1 MTDALARDR
10 PTGPSTVS
18 GHTTRQV
25 SRPES
30 LLGPSRAQV
39 WRAARGPLAIGSLLL
54 AVALL
59 GALVVSS
66 GARGSLD
73 PRAADPGGS
82 RALAVLLGQ
91 DGVDV
96 RREVRVDG
104 VAAGLGTDDTLLVA
118 FPDRLDRLAARKL
131 AATGADLVLVAA
143 SRPEDWVDLVV
154 RRRGGPDD
162 RSGSDAAGNPGS
174 QSGAGASRTQRD
186 GLRAPACSLPAA
198 AAAGSAEVARIS
210 YTASRPPGGDAV
222 LCYADDGLAA
232 LVVLVDA
239 DGRRVT
245 FLGDPRPLT
254 NDRLDEAG
262 NAALAL
268 ALLGTDGALVWLL
281 PPVTAGSPQAEASIV
296 ELIPA
301 EVWWVLGQLA
311 VAVALAAIWRA
322 RRLGPVVAEPLPVVV
337 RAAEATEGRARLY
350 RRFRA
355 AERAGEALRE
365 ATRSRLSRR
374 LGLPRAVPRQVL
386 VEVTARRTG
395 RAPGELDALLHG
407 PPGRVGGAATPER
420 LTDARLVRLA
430 DALDTLESEVRRS

>member
-1 MTDALARDR
+1 MSHAPARDR
-10 PTGPSTVS
+10 PTAS
-18 GHTTRQV
+18 RRV
-25 SRPES
+25 SRPAS
-30 LLGPSRAQV
+30 LLGPSRSQA
-39 WRAARGPLAIGSLLL
+39 WRATRGPLAIASLLL
-54 AVALL
+54 LVAVA

-66 GARGSLD
+66 GARGTLD
-73 PRAADPGGS
+73 PKAADPAGS

-96 RREVRVDG
+96 HRELAVDE
-104 VAAGLGTDDTLLVA
+104 AAAVLGADDTLLVA
-118 FPDRLDRLAARKL
+118 FPDRLDRPAARRL

-143 SRPEDWVDLVV
+143 SRPQDWVDLVT

-162 RSGSDAAGNPGS
+162 QPGGGGAGAGGS
-174 QSGAGASRTQRD
+174 QSDADGGARANGERD
-186 GLRAPACSLPAA
+186 GLRSPACPLPAA
-198 AAAGSAEVARIS
+198 AAAGPAEVAWIS
-210 YTASRPPGGDAV
+210 YTAARPPGGDAV

-232 LVVLVDA
+232 LVALVDA

-254 NDRLDEAG
+254 NARLDEAG

-268 ALLGTDGALVWLL
+268 ALLGTGGALVWLL
-281 PPVTAGSPQAEASIV
+281 PPVTASSPQAAASLV
-296 ELIPA
+296 ELVPS

-311 VAVALAAIWRA
+311 VAVVLAAIWRA
-322 RRLGPVVAEPLPVVV
+322 RRLGPVVTEPLPVVV

-395 RAPGELDALLHG
+395 RGPAELDALLHG
-407 PPGRVGGAATPER
+407 PPARVDSAAAPER
-420 LTDARLVRLA
+420 LTDASLVRLA
-430 DALDTLESEVRRS
+430 DALDTLEREVRRS